1 MDLSSPPSGALPSI
15 RHTTRR
21 GVGRTHHERRRPSRG
36 AEGSGTG
43 WHRVQ
48 VRLGANLWSALRRT
62 RMLSSRSR
70 GRTFAFHPR
79 RLELLAGQ
87 QLEAAWMKRKGS
99 ARDAALGPGQAI
111 GSWTRAPWSLGRS
124 EHTRSKFAV
133 GACQPRPRRVGK
145 NTSTLLTRQVME
157 SHFHTCR
164 WLEPAA
170 RSSKL
175 QRQRLVSEAEE
186 WDDGHPWS
194 ASLIPG
200 RLQRLIS
207 QPNLCDEEKTSRG
220 SRYTIGKISASSHYD
235 YAGC

>member
-79 RLELLAGQ
+79 RLEAARGGVDETQRFGARRGTRTWPSYRVMDPSAVVAWPVRAYTIKVRGRGVSAPTEKSGEEHVDAIDTASDGESFPYVSLAG
-87 QLEAAWMKRKGS
+87 
-99 ARDAALGPGQAI
+99 
-111 GSWTRAPWSLGRS
+111 
-124 EHTRSKFAV
+124 
-133 GACQPRPRRVGK
+133 
-145 NTSTLLTRQVME
+145 
-157 SHFHTCR
+157 
-164 WLEPAA
+164 
-170 RSSKL
+170 
-175 QRQRLVSEAEE
+175 
-186 WDDGHPWS
+186 
-194 ASLIPG
+194 
-200 RLQRLIS
+200 
-207 QPNLCDEEKTSRG
+207 
-220 SRYTIGKISASSHYD
+220 ASS
-235 YAGC
+235 AQLQAAASATCQ